1 MKRWVYLSL
10 VVSSLLYAES
20 VDEALEG
27 FDESPQSL
35 QTVQEQSEA
44 DDALSGFDESD
55 DLQNA
60 ESADKHDT
68 ADMLAGFDESV
79 TNSTESNLSA
89 EGEDTVSWTDAFS
102 GEVKQQIA
110 YALSSRM
117 KNRED
122 FSSLRSTFFLDY
134 DQKFENGIRLKV
146 NARAFYD
153 WVYHLDNGYTSQEED
168 SLQSEVELF
177 DAYVEG
183 SISEQL
189 DFRIGRQVVVWG
201 RSDTIRIT
209 DVLNPLDNRQPGM
222 VDIEDLRLPVTM
234 AKFDWYVG
242 TWRITPIAIL
252 EQRFTKDPPYG
263 SPFYP
268 AALPLPPEKSYNDVT
283 YALSIG
289 TERSGWDINLYA
301 AHIYDDTK
309 FVQDPFGLNAL
320 VKHDKINMYG
330 TAFNILSGS
339 WLFKSEW
346 AYFDKLHYTMA
357 LDNSLARLD
366 GLVGVEYNG
375 IADTMISYDLSLRH
389 FTRYDERLGLDHID
403 LSDGKRVELLP
414 VKRDTWQH
422 AFRISSDFMNA
433 TLHANYL
440 VTLLGKSGNEGGFQR
455 LWAVYDYDDNLKID
469 VGILD
474 FTGGSKLFEGFKKE
488 RILFTDLVYSF

>member
-1 MKRWVYLSL
+1 MKQWFYLSL

-27 FDESPQSL
+27 FDESPQSV
-35 QTVQEQSEA
+35 QTVKDQSETNE
-44 DDALSGFDESD
+44 ALSGFDEGD
-55 DLQNA
+55 DA
-60 ESADKHDT
+60 TDT
-68 ADMLAGFDESV
+68 DRTAKRETDDMMAGFDESV
-79 TNSTESNLSA
+79 PDNDEENLSVKR
-89 EGEDTVSWTDAFS
+89 EDAASWTDAFS
-102 GEVKQQIA
+102 GELKQQVA

-177 DAYVEG
+177 DAYIEG
-183 SISEQL
+183 SISEHL
-189 DFRIGRQVVVWG
+189 DYRIGRQVVVWG

-222 VDIEDLRLPVTM
+222 VDIEDLRLPVAM

-242 TWRITPIAIL
+242 TWRVTPIAIL

-268 AALPLPPEKSYNDVT
+268 AAIPLPPEKSYNDVT
-283 YALSIG
+283 YALSLG
-289 TERSGWDINLYA
+289 TERSGWDINFYA

-320 VKHDKINMYG
+320 VKHGKINMYG

-357 LDNSLARLD
+357 PDTSLARLD

-389 FTRYDERLGLDHID
+389 FTHYDKRLGLDHID
-403 LSDGKRVELLP
+403 LPNGTSAELLP

-422 AFRISSDFMNA
+422 AFRITSDFMNA

-440 VTLLGKSGNEGGFQR
+440 VTLFGKRGNEGGFQR

-474 FTGGSKLFEGFKKE
+474 FVGGSKLFEGFAKE
-488 RILFTDLVYSF
+488 RILFTDIVFSF

>member
-10 VVSSLLYAES
+10 TIASLLYAES

-27 FDESPQSL
+27 FDDAPQAVASPQD
-35 QTVQEQSEA
+35 TSEA
-44 DDALSGFDESD
+44 DEALAGFEDEAMESVETKQSDEQAEQNVAEDSEGLLDHALSGE
-55 DLQNA
+55 L
-60 ESADKHDT
+60 
-68 ADMLAGFDESV
+68 
-79 TNSTESNLSA
+79 
-89 EGEDTVSWTDAFS
+89 
-102 GEVKQQIA
+102 KQQVA

-122 FSSLRSTFFLDY
+122 FSSLRSTLFLDF
-134 DQKFENGIRLKV
+134 DKKFDNGIRLKV
-146 NARAFYD
+146 NARTFYD
-153 WVYHLDNGYTSQEED
+153 WVYRLDNGYTSQEKK
-168 SLQSEVELF
+168 SLRSETELF
-177 DAYVEG
+177 DAYIEG
-183 SISEQL
+183 SLTEKL
-189 DFRIGRQVVVWG
+189 DYRIGRQVVVWG

-222 VDIEDLRLPVTM
+222 VDIEDLRLSVTM

-242 TWRITPIAIL
+242 EWRITPIAIL

-268 AALPLPPEKSYNDVT
+268 AAFPLPPEKSYSDVT

-289 TERSGWDINLYA
+289 TERSGWDVNFYA

-309 FVQDPFGLNAL
+309 FVEDPFGLNAL
-320 VKHDKINMYG
+320 VKHGKINMYG
-330 TAFNILSGS
+330 TAFNVVSGS

-357 LDNSLARLD
+357 PKKSLSRLD

-375 IADTMISYDLSLRH
+375 IADTMISYDVSLRH
-389 FTRYDERLGLDHID
+389 FTRYDDRLSRDHID
-403 LSDGKRVELLP
+403 APNGMRVELLP

-422 AFRISSDFMNA
+422 AFRITSDFMNA

-440 VTLLGKSGNEGGFQR
+440 ISLFGKSGDEGGFQR
-455 LWAVYDYDDNLKID
+455 LWAVYDYNDDIKID
-469 VGILD
+469 AGILD
-474 FTGGSKLFEGFKKE
+474 FVGGSKLFDGFKKE
-488 RILFTDLVYSF
+488 RIIFADVIYSF